1 MPTPQPPQR
10 WNMFAREL
18 QDLLAIRGLRLGHLK
33 YRAGIHPQKVSRL
46 QRSLIVPKFHV
57 LSPDEIERISTIFQF
72 TQGEQLRL
80 RAAILTTAIEQ
91 MLFDRIELHAALT
104 AAEAIFPIM
113 YRALD
118 VQTGPLVGIKGGAIS
133 MNEQPEDEANPELE
147 SILAEVDRAY
157 LALFMSRDT
166 SNASLRQEQARQ
178 AESLF
183 AQAIRRME
191 DLPSAQSPS
200 PAWQAWHDEIEK
212 GLTEVRR
219 YLQDE

>member
-1 MPTPQPPQR
+1 
-10 WNMFAREL
+10 
-18 QDLLAIRGLRLGHLK
+18 
-33 YRAGIHPQKVSRL
+33 
-46 QRSLIVPKFHV
+46 
-57 LSPDEIERISTIFQF
+57 
-72 TQGEQLRL
+72 
-80 RAAILTTAIEQ
+80 
-91 MLFDRIELHAALT
+91 
-104 AAEAIFPIM
+104 
-113 YRALD
+113 
-118 VQTGPLVGIKGGAIS
+118 